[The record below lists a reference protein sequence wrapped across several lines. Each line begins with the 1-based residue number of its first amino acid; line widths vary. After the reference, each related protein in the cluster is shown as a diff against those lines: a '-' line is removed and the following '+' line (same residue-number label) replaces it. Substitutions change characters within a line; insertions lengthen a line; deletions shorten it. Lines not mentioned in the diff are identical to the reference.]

1 MSGIRRSSPVS
12 DQTLN
17 RLIRGGIMVLA
28 IGIPLLVAL
37 YFLDRGPDHGPTL
50 IERQIATA
58 EAAVRKTPTQLGPR
72 LALAQVYQAAEQPD
86 KALEQYDQVLKL
98 KPKITAALIGRADI
112 LLDKG
117 ELDGA
122 AKAYKRVVVISAGG
136 EFANVDR
143 NLEHAYF
150 GLGSVA
156 LQQDRAGAAVTAL
169 TQAVKINATDADAW
183 YLLGTASL
191 QAGKARPAVD
201 ALKRAILFV
210 PTGWCEPYEAL
221 SQAYA
226 RLGRA
231 ANAEYAGAMVD
242 FCKNRP
248 DAAAR
253 RLQTL
258 TSGATAL
265 DAMVGLGMIA
275 ETTTDRAAAVRW
287 YRKALAKDP
296 GNFNALA
303 GLSRLGVAKPP
314 AHAPAPSGTTS
325 SNGTTS

>member
-28 IGIPLLVAL
+28 VGIPLLVAL

-58 EAAVRKTPTQLGPR
+58 EAVVRKTPSQLGPR

-86 KALEQYDQVLKL
+86 NALEQYDEVLTISVGNK
-98 KPKITAALIGRADI
+98 TALLGRGDI
-112 LLDKG
+112 LLDRG
-117 ELDGA
+117 DLQGA
-122 AKAYKRVVVISAGG
+122 AKAFKKVTTKASGG
-136 EFANVDR
+136 EFSGVDPQ
-143 NLEHAYF
+143 LEHAYF

-156 LQQDRAGAAVTAL
+156 LQQDRAGDAVTAL

-191 QAGKARPAVD
+191 QAGKAGPAVD
-201 ALKRAILFV
+201 ALERAVLFV

-226 RLGRA
+226 KLGRA

-248 DAAAR
+248 DAATR

-325 SNGTTS
+325 SSGTTS